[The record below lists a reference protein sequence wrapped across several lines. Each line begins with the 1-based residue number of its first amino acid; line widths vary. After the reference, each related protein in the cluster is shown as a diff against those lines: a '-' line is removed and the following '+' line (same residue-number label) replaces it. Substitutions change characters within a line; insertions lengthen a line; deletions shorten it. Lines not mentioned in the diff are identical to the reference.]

1 MHGPWEEVR
10 ANAANGCWA
19 PQLHILRVEL
29 DIKLTR
35 LGLARLDNEP
45 ALLGSARYVN
55 ELEGQL
61 GSVR

>member
-1 MHGPWEEVR
+1 MLQTDVG
-10 ANAANGCWA
+10 
-19 PQLHILRVEL
+19 LRNFTGL
-29 DIKLTR
+29 DIKLTW

-45 ALLGSARYVN
+45 ALLGSARYLN